1 MSSFPQLSTQ
11 VPPEVLQTLDRL
23 QTENDQLRA
32 EKARLEVLV
41 SHLQQ
46 RLSGQHDSSPSDPG
60 YPPGKGR
67 KSRARRKLRRM
78 MKLVLLLVLTLAG
91 GALVAWSLSHMM
103 QGAIAILD

>member
-1 MSSFPQLSTQ
+1 MSSFPHLSTQ
-11 VPPEVLQTLDRL
+11 IPPEVLQTLDRL
-23 QTENDQLRA
+23 QAENDQLRA
-32 EKARLEVLV
+32 EKVRLEVLV

-46 RLSGQHDSSPSDPG
+46 RLSGHDSGPSDPD

-91 GALVAWSLSHMM
+91 GALVAWSLLHMM